1 MTEPQ
6 FQRLMDEAL
15 VKCRI
20 LPTATM
26 EQIAVM
32 CAMFSSEAV
41 EVYARIECVNGKP
54 VAYLARKPVQEIVPA
69 FLRRQAS

>member
-1 MTEPQ
+1 VTEPQ
-6 FQRLMDEAL
+6 FQRLMDDAFQ
-15 VKCRI
+15 KFRI
-20 LPTATM
+20 LPNTTM

-41 EVYARIECVNGKP
+41 EVYARVECVNGKP
-54 VAYLARKPVQEIVPA
+54 VAYLARKSVGEAVPA